1 LKVVIQFCIVNY
13 KMKNQATYKLYKLS
27 KSDFQYIVLTL
38 NSTRID
44 NYLNEI
50 ESYLAIKKIKGSIVF
65 DLLIMNGM
73 NDRYYSA
80 DFDGVKFNLSSFKS
94 IKSNDEIVFKTSNS
108 FFSKHI
114 DLIEQSS
121 LPKTKKF
128 LIKKQLATLSA

>member
-1 LKVVIQFCIVNY
+1 
-13 KMKNQATYKLYKLS
+13 MKKQATYRLRKLS
-27 KSDFQYIVLTL
+27 KSNFQYIVLTL
-38 NSTRID
+38 NSIRID
-44 NYLNEI
+44 NYLDEI
-50 ESYLAIKKIKGSIVF
+50 ESFLAIRKIKGSIVF

-94 IKSNDEIVFKTSNS
+94 IKSKDETIFKASNT
-108 FFSKHI
+108 FFSKNI

-128 LIKKQLATLSA
+128 LIKKELAILSA

>member
-1 LKVVIQFCIVNY
+1 
-13 KMKNQATYKLYKLS
+13 MKKQATYRLRKLS
-27 KSDFQYIVLTL
+27 KSNFQYIVLTL
-38 NSTRID
+38 NSIRID
-44 NYLNEI
+44 NYLDEI
-50 ESYLAIKKIKGSIVF
+50 ESSLAIKKIKGSIVF

-94 IKSNDEIVFKTSNS
+94 IKSNDETVFKTSNT
-108 FFSKHI
+108 FFSKNI

-121 LPKTKKF
+121 LPKVKKF